1 MKRCPGPKPGQACV
15 VDTLSL
21 HGEVW
26 CCPIDPPVSDEPI
39 LCSDTEWFTDSVN
52 GGVFK
57 DGEPCWWRRGRAS
70 MVAGPPPTPLD
81 WTSTWYVRD
90 EVTGAEVCIA
100 TLDHDNPN
108 MQNGLRGDGVCYDGD
123 EVVFSS
129 RVDVSAEHCRPWY
142 PECEVPGICPV
153 PPVLRDPSDAG
164 PRDAA
169 PEAAMSTDS
178 DTTVDAPTLPDAS
191 PDAPQDG

>member
-1 MKRCPGPKPGQACV
+1 
-15 VDTLSL
+15 
-21 HGEVW
+21 
-26 CCPIDPPVSDEPI
+26 
-39 LCSDTEWFTDSVN
+39 VN
-52 GGVFK
+52 SGVFK
-57 DGEPCWWRRGRAS
+57 DGEPCWWRKGEAMEVDFR
-70 MVAGPPPTPLD
+70 PPGQRPLD

-90 EVTGAEVCIA
+90 EVTGEDVRIA
-100 TLDHDNPN
+100 TLEHDRPEF
-108 MQNGLRGDGVCYDGD
+108 QNGLIGDGACYEGD
-123 EVVFSS
+123 EVVFTTH
-129 RVDVSAEHCRPWY
+129 VDFRGEHCRPWY